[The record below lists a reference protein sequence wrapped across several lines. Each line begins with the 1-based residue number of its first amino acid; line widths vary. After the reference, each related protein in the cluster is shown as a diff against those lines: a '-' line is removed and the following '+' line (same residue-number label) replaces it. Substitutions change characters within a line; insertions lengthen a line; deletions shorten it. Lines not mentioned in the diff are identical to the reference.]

1 MGTWSIF
8 KKKEKSRR
16 IWKPCERT
24 PCVRERALLSVCC
37 QFCILDFKVIA
48 LSLKGTGREIF
59 LLAENSASTSDSVHL
74 VLIGSEATEAE
85 AEAESEEKETL
96 PDPSD
101 FDSVELPTPP
111 PILLF
116 D

>member
-1 MGTWSIF
+1 M
-8 KKKEKSRR
+8 
-16 IWKPCERT
+16 
-24 PCVRERALLSVCC
+24 
-37 QFCILDFKVIA
+37 
-48 LSLKGTGREIF
+48 
-59 LLAENSASTSDSVHL
+59 AENSASTSDSVHL

-85 AEAESEEKETL
+85 AGAESEEKETL